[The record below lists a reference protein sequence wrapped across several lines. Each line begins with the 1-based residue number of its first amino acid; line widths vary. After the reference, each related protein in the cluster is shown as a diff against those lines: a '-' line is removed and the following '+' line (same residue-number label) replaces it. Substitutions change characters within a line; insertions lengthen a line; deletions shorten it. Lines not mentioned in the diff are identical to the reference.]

1 MQEESISL
9 YYKDARSDKVYHA
22 QLQAAGDG
30 FVVNFQY
37 GRRGGTLA
45 AGTKT
50 AEPVDHAK
58 AKKAFD
64 AIVKEKVSKG
74 YSPGAAGAAFT
85 HTSLEERFTGV
96 VPQLLNPID
105 EDEAQAFLAD
115 ADWVLQEKHDGHR
128 RLVRANADELVG
140 VNRKGLAV
148 PLPENVAAA
157 FEGLRASLA
166 PLVDGELMGDTFAI
180 FDILEAGG
188 QDLRPRSY
196 RERLAAL
203 DELRARLG
211 DARGVYVTRTAF
223 TEADKRALYA
233 ELAASGKEGGVYKRL
248 DAPYV
253 PGRPNS
259 GGNQVK
265 RKFTHSATFI
275 VADGRATRRSVGLE
289 LIDEAGGRA
298 KLGNVTIPSNQEI
311 PAPGTLLEVEYLYA
325 YRGGALA
332 QPQCKGPRD
341 DIETAA
347 CTTAQLHYKAEG
359 GEDDADA

>member
-22 QLQAAGDG
+22 QLKPAGDG
-30 FVVNFQY
+30 FTVDFQY

-50 AEPVDHAK
+50 AEPVDYAK

-74 YSPGAAGAAFT
+74 YSPGAAGTAFT

-96 VPQLLNPID
+96 VPQLLNPIG
-105 EDEAQAFLAD
+105 EDEADACLAD
-115 ADWVLQEKHDGHR
+115 PDWVLQEKHDGHR
-128 RLVRANADELVG
+128 RLVRASADEIVG

-148 PLPENVAAA
+148 PLPESVAAA

-166 PLVDGELMGDTFAI
+166 PLVDGELMGDTFAV

-188 QDLRPRSY
+188 EDLRPRAY
-196 RERLAAL
+196 RERLAKL
-203 DELRARLG
+203 DELRGHLAG
-211 DARGVYVTRTAF
+211 HAAVVVTRTAF

-233 ELAASGKEGGVYKRL
+233 ELKAGGKEGGVYKRL

-275 VADGRATRRSVGLE
+275 VADGRATKRSVGLE
-289 LIDEAGGRA
+289 LVDADAQRV
-298 KLGNVTIPSNQEI
+298 KLGNVTIPSNYEI

-332 QPQCKGPRD
+332 QPQCRGPRD
-341 DIETAA
+341 DVDAA
-347 CTTAQLHYKAEG
+347 DCTTAQLHYKAED
-359 GEDDADA
+359 GEDDAES